1 MMFKRKRKKVLLDEQ
16 QAAEFYQALAAY
28 NEAIARLPPNW
39 RDVAEGKARLP
50 ATWDE
55 ARAQLGDA
63 FAGASETV
71 Q

>member
-16 QAAEFYQALAAY
+16 QAAEFYRALAAY

-39 RDVAEGKARLP
+39 RDIAEGKASLP

-55 ARAQLGDA
+55 YRAQLGDA
-63 FAGASETV
+63 FASASEAV